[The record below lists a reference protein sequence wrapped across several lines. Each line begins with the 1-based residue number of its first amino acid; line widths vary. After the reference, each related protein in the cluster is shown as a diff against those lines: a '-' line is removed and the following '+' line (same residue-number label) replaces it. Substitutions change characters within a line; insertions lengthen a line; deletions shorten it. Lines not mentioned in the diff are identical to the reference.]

1 MTLEDAYLFLRV
13 SPSAVPH
20 ERPPGRFT
28 IPFPSHRTFSFPE
41 SGGPTVFVP
50 QHAQTFTRT

>member
-1 MTLEDAYLFLRV
+1 VTLEGAYLFLRV
-13 SPSAVPH
+13 SPSAVPQYRH
-20 ERPPGRFT
+20 RGRVT

-50 QHAQTFTRT
+50 QHAQTLIRT